1 MTTET
6 IRAHNDSIQ
15 RTGPWT
21 TARRF
26 DVRASSSSV
35 VLDLL
40 LPEISDGEIEIA
52 VDLSRSTLKLLVPD
66 GAIVDADDLRRVGR
80 GRVKDWTGTAA
91 ADGRRIRIVGEMRDS
106 ELRITAAAS
115 PSCRRCS
122 RARAASTSA
131 RPIARAGAKRRHPPR
146 KP

>member
-1 MTTET
+1 MTTEN
-6 IRAHNDSIQ
+6 IRAHDDSIR

-40 LPEISDGEIEIA
+40 LPETPDGEIEIA
-52 VDLSRSTLKLLVPD
+52 LDLNRSTLRLLVPD

-91 ADGRRIRIVGEMRDS
+91 PDGRRIRLVGETRGS
-106 ELRITAAAS
+106 EVRITRGGAAIMETML
-115 PSCRRCS
+115 S
-122 RARAASTSA
+122 RE
-131 RPIARAGAKRRHPPR
+131 GR
-146 KP
+146 KHVREAHRQGRLETQAPA

>member
-1 MTTET
+1 MTTEN
-6 IRAHNDSIQ
+6 IRAHNDSIR

-40 LPEISDGEIEIA
+40 LPEIPAGEIELA
-52 VDLSRSTLKLLVPD
+52 VDLNRSTLKLLVPD
-66 GAIVDADDLRRVGR
+66 GSIIDADDLRRVGR

-91 ADGRRIRIVGEMRDS
+91 PDGRRIRIVGEMRGS
-106 ELRITAAAS
+106 EVRITRGGVAILQS
-115 PSCRRCS
+115 MLS
-122 RARAASTSA
+122 RE
-131 RPIARAGAKRRHPPR
+131 GRRHVRESIDRGRLETPA
-146 KP
+146 